1 MAYTNLLESEISW
14 KMNPRTPS
22 ASDHVPCGLLR
33 RLAIMVYDGLVVIAL
48 LLLATTLAL
57 LAGFDQVS
65 AGKDLLFT
73 LYLIVV
79 WFLYFA
85 WFWRRGGMTVG
96 MRTWHVA
103 IERLD
108 GGRPAWGQ
116 CLVRFLTSFVSAAC
130 IGLGFAWSL
139 FEPQNRTWH
148 DLLSR
153 TRLVRR

>member
-1 MAYTNLLESEISW
+1 MRPQ
-14 KMNPRTPS
+14 KPPF
-22 ASDHVPCGLLR
+22 SDTAPCGLLR

-48 LLLATTLAL
+48 LLLATALAL

-65 AGKDLLFT
+65 AGKDPLFT
-73 LYLIVV
+73 LYLVAV
-79 WFLYFA
+79 WFLYLA
-85 WFWRRGGMTVG
+85 WFWHRGGMTVG

-103 IERLD
+103 IERED
-108 GGRPAWGQ
+108 GQRPGWGQ

>member
-1 MAYTNLLESEISW
+1 MKPQKPPFSDT
-14 KMNPRTPS
+14 
-22 ASDHVPCGLLR
+22 ASCGLLR

-48 LLLATTLAL
+48 LLLATALAL

-65 AGKDLLFT
+65 AGKDPLFT
-73 LYLIVV
+73 LYLVVV
-79 WFLYFA
+79 WFLYLA
-85 WFWRRGGMTVG
+85 WFWHRGGMTVG

-103 IERLD
+103 IEGVD
-108 GGRPAWGQ
+108 GQRPGWGQ

-130 IGLGFAWSL
+130 IGLGFVWSL